1 MRIHAVLSSYVWG
14 GWFVTQQYLIQKLA
28 PKVRCYHDKKLNMWH
43 WLWDQMTGSKEYK
56 TLKNVKEIM
65 MEGWENRTHVM

>member
-1 MRIHAVLSSYVWG
+1 
-14 GWFVTQQYLIQKLA
+14 
-28 PKVRCYHDKKLNMWH
+28 MWH